1 MKKIPFT
8 RHGKD
13 FDDALAM
20 AFITRQTLK
29 DIDQTADQ
37 LKDQWSS
44 QEVEFVV
51 IHGALCILYT
61 TGFGAQKLEPITVH
75 DNVPQ
80 CRMDRTSIGWFRND
94 GGNEYIEIS
103 RPVYVAND
111 RATAEAAKVSGGF
124 MTTINF

>member
-8 RHGKD
+8 RHGND
-13 FDDALAM
+13 FDDAIGM

-29 DIDQTADQ
+29 DNGQTSDY
-37 LKDQWSS
+37 LKNIWKDKD
-44 QEVEFVV
+44 VEFVV

-61 TGFGAQKLEPITVH
+61 TGFGAEKLEPITVH

-94 GGNEYIEIS
+94 GGEEYIEIS

-111 RATAEAAKVSGGF
+111 RATAQAAALSFGF